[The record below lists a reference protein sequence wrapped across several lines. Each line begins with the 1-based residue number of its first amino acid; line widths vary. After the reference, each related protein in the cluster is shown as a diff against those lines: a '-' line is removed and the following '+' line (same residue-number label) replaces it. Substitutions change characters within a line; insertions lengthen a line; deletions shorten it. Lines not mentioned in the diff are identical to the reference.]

1 MNRKTTG
8 VRYLNVKYN
17 VNEEKN
23 VVTCVLNFG
32 LNLKRLPYVTMLL
45 DNDRIFDLF
54 NKEFKIE
61 WYQDENGETNPY
73 VTTQIIAFANCSPDD
88 NFDAELGK
96 KIALT
101 RAQSGAFDTAAYIY
115 DVIQDELLNIANTF
129 DIRAENCIESIQKCN
144 DHVDNLITEKYGE
157 VNS

>member
-23 VVTCVLNFG
+23 VVTCVLDFG
-32 LNLKRLPYVTMLL
+32 LNLKRLPYAAMLL

-61 WYQDENGETNPY
+61 FYQDENGETNPY
-73 VTTQIIAFANCSPDD
+73 VTTQIIAFANCSPED
-88 NFDAELGK
+88 NFDTELGK

-101 RAQSGAFDTAAYIY
+101 RAQSGAFDTTAYIY

-129 DIRAENCIESIQKCN
+129 DIRAENCVDSIQKCN
-144 DHVDNLITEKYGE
+144 DHVNYLINEKYGE

>member
-17 VNEEKN
+17 VNEKKK
-23 VVTCVLNFG
+23 VVTCCLTFG
-32 LNLKRLPYVTMLL
+32 LNLKRIPYAVMLC
-45 DNDRIFDLF
+45 DNDCIFDLF
-54 NKEFKIE
+54 NKEFEIR
-61 WYQDENGETNPY
+61 WYEDENGEANPY
-73 VTTQIIAFANCSPDD
+73 VTTQIVAFANCSPEDE
-88 NFDAELGK
+88 FDVELGK

-115 DVIQDELLNIANTF
+115 DTIQNELLNIANAF
-129 DIRAENCIESIQKCN
+129 DVRVENCIESIQKCN
-144 DHVDNLITEKYGE
+144 DHVDYLITEKYGE

>member
-23 VVTCVLNFG
+23 VVTCVLDFG
-32 LNLKRLPYVTMLL
+32 LNLKRLPYAAMLL

-61 WYQDENGETNPY
+61 LYQDENGETNPY
-73 VTTQIIAFANCSPDD
+73 VTTQIIAFANCSPED

-101 RAQSGAFDTAAYIY
+101 RAQSGAFDTTAYIY

-129 DIRAENCIESIQKCN
+129 DTRAENCIESIQKCN
-144 DHVDNLITEKYGE
+144 DHVDNLINEKYGE